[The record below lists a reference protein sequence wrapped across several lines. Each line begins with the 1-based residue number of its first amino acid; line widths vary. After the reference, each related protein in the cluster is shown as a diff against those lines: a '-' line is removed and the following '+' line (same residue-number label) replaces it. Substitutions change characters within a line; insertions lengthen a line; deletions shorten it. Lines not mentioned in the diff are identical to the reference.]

1 MKTIPF
7 DEVIDQLPN
16 EELEKAIAA
25 YVEPMSAI
33 MPEKRLRRNV
43 PKVVTGIL
51 GQQTPVVT
59 GIARGSGSVGEKE
72 IWAMANRVYRLLK
85 NDRYETQAL
94 YEGLYEMGQRTVEE
108 ENPEYLV
115 VAIDPVNF
123 EKPYSKK
130 LEGVS
135 TVHKSLPPNHKGES
149 HLAKGYPAITAS
161 VVNTCIPATT
171 YAKWFSYT
179 TEDFLSENMEIK
191 AAIDQTCSRYDDSKI
206 LFAGDAGLDDQ
217 KIFRWI
223 DEVNQFF
230 VIRACHLDRLVEVYN
245 ERMDTWEREH
255 LQDLVDTVPFKT
267 TYKALF
273 HQAGKT
279 RLVNIQLDWFK
290 VRLPDDHLELWVL
303 VADSVDENLSL
314 VLLTNLP
321 LIHLKIVKQV
331 YEDWRLR
338 TRIEHGYRFDQDQGL
353 DVEDMRVQ
361 KIDRMQRLFAFVL
374 AAAQFVF
381 SLIQHWPPCAILW
394 FRQLGGKL
402 GLVSDRDGPYL
413 VLRGISAVFQ
423 TVATLNFVA
432 NYPFPF
438 EVL

>member
-1 MKTIPF
+1 MAFVKSSLSVAAIRQLKVVIIHKLKKSSTTFGKVVLQNKKPKKRGRAMKTIPF

-16 EELEKAIAA
+16 EELEEAIAA

-59 GIARGSGSVGEKE
+59 GIARGSGSVGENE

-85 NDRYETQAL
+85 NDRYETEDL

-108 ENPEYLV
+108 ENPAYLV

-135 TVHKSLPPNHKGES
+135 TVHKSLPPNHKGEA

-161 VVNTCIPATT
+161 VVNTRIPATT

-191 AAIDQTCSRYDDSKI
+191 AAIDQTCRRYGGSKI

-223 DEVNQFF
+223 DEVKQHF

-245 ERMDTWEREH
+245 QRMDRWEREH
-255 LQDLVDTVPFKT
+255 LQDLVETVP
-267 TYKALF
+267 
-273 HQAGKT
+273 
-279 RLVNIQLDWFK
+279 IQNDLQ
-290 VRLPDDHLELWVL
+290 
-303 VADSVDENLSL
+303 N
-314 VLLTNLP
+314 
-321 LIHLKIVKQV
+321 
-331 YEDWRLR
+331 
-338 TRIEHGYRFDQDQGL
+338 
-353 DVEDMRVQ
+353 
-361 KIDRMQRLFAFVL
+361 
-374 AAAQFVF
+374 
-381 SLIQHWPPCAILW
+381 
-394 FRQLGGKL
+394 
-402 GLVSDRDGPYL
+402 
-413 VLRGISAVFQ
+413 
-423 TVATLNFVA
+423 
-432 NYPFPF
+432 PFPSGRKNTCRQHAT
-438 EVL
+438 